1 MPPKQKVAGSESC
14 QAYHRIND
22 LPRFSVQPIPR
33 VTKWITEFPNGSRSV
48 PVLEAQRAKRHG
60 LHPQNPPSLDSTP
73 PLLPHGRA
81 HRGCACNTEPSC
93 ECHGGPGA
101 CDAPPPASPAQPGK
115 STTSAGDTASRNRE
129 CPRALRSA
137 LEYGA
142 GGPSP

>member
-1 MPPKQKVAGSESC
+1 MSDGAGKSYTDQLHDMFSFASEAKGRRFESC

-81 HRGCACNTEPSC
+81 HRGGARNTEPSC
-93 ECHGGPGA
+93 
-101 CDAPPPASPAQPGK
+101 
-115 STTSAGDTASRNRE
+115 
-129 CPRALRSA
+129 
-137 LEYGA
+137 
-142 GGPSP
+142 